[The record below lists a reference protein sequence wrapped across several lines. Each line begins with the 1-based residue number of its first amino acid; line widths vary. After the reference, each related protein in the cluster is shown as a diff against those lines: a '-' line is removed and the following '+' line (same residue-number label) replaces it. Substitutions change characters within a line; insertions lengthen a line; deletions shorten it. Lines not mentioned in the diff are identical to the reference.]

1 MSLTISINIE
11 NSKYDD
17 YLALRK
23 MMSEAEIIEG
33 CKKGKRKAQDEL
45 YRRYSSSM
53 LGVCMRYSTNKTEA
67 EDALQEAFIR
77 IFKYIVNFEGRREGS
92 LSAWIKT
99 IVVNTTLSHN
109 RNNKKHHYTE
119 DIDEIQVGQD
129 PEPFIDEDIDVSRS
143 KQQKILKAMQNLPAG
158 YRTVFNLYV
167 LEGYSHKEIAE
178 ILEISEN
185 TSKSQLSK
193 ARRYLKNLL
202 GIEEKV

>member
-1 MSLTISINIE
+1 MSLSISINIE
-11 NSKYDD
+11 NSDYDG
-17 YLALRK
+17 YLAAAK
-23 MMSEAEIIEG
+23 MMSEEEIIEG
-33 CKKGKRKAQDEL
+33 CKKGKRKAQSEL

-53 LGVCMRYSTNKTEA
+53 LGVSMRYSTNISEA
-67 EDALQEAFIR
+67 EDALQESFIR

-119 DIDEIQVGQD
+119 DV
-129 PEPFIDEDIDVSRS
+129 EDIKIGTEPSPFPEEDDS
-143 KQQKILKAMQNLPAG
+143 KRQQQRILKAIQKLPAG

-167 LEGYSHKEIAE
+167 VEGYTHKEIAD

-193 ARRYLKNLL
+193 ARKYLKTLL

>member
-1 MSLTISINIE
+1 
-11 NSKYDD
+11 
-17 YLALRK
+17 
-23 MMSEAEIIEG
+23 MMSEEEIIEG

-45 YRRYSSSM
+45 YRRYSASM
-53 LGVCMRYSTNKTEA
+53 LGISMRYSTNVSEA

-119 DIDEIQVGQD
+119 DIDDVQVGDD
-129 PEPFIDEDIDVSRS
+129 PEPFIEDEDNAKRQ
-143 KQQKILKAMQNLPAG
+143 QQKVLKAIQQLPVG
-158 YRTVFNLYV
+158 YRTVLNLYV
-167 LEGYSHKEIAE
+167 VEGYTHKEIAE

-193 ARRYLKNLL
+193 ARRYLKKLL
-202 GIEEKV
+202 GIEEKVS